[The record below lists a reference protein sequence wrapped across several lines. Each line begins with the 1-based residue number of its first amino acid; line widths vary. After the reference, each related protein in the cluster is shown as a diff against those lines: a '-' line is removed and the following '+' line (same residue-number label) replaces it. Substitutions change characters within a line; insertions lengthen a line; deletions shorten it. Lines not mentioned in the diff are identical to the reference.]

1 MKILH
6 KARESLSKITS
17 TVVVTGMVAYTNVAF
32 ALENEHADDFKT
44 LYDQLL
50 GWAGGTLGKSIALLF
65 LLIGLVMGL
74 SRGSIY
80 AAVVS
85 IAAGLSLVLAPSFI
99 DSIFG
104 AA

>member
-85 IAAGLSLVLAPSFI
+85 IAAGLS
-99 DSIFG
+99 
-104 AA
+104 

>member
-44 LYDQLL
+44 L
-50 GWAGGTLGKSIALLF
+50 
-65 LLIGLVMGL
+65 
-74 SRGSIY
+74 
-80 AAVVS
+80 
-85 IAAGLSLVLAPSFI
+85 
-99 DSIFG
+99 
-104 AA
+104 

>member
-85 IAAGLSLVLAPSFI
+85 IAAGLSLVLAPSII

-104 AA
+104 VA

>member
-65 LLIGLVMGL
+65 LLIGLVRGL

-85 IAAGLSLVLAPSFI
+85 IAAGLSLVLAPSII